1 MGKNIEFESRLS
13 NLINSVK
20 ELKQKCDTHEHREEF
35 DLSFHENLTKSLEL
49 IEQFKSKP
57 SLEETYVK
65 QMEDELL
72 TITRAYEQK
81 MIDISLKIKERR
93 ERLELEKSEQN
104 KTNFQNEV
112 KAYKSKFDNLA
123 KFLMHLITNLDLK
136 IQEIKALKN
145 PNDFLNQ
152 AKNLFDAIESN
163 IKEIHAIIDFN
174 FMKSVENETIF
185 NKVLSDLNLNL
196 LKYTKNKELFESK
209 LEDLNQSVKTALD
222 LHRIATLKEKET
234 IEAAQRLKEAQ
245 EAAALKQKQKE
256 DEEKAAARV
265 IQENRVAARNKLVQ
279 NIHDS
284 DKNGINQEKQKSY
297 EILMKSFDKIRSDAE
312 TALSSS
318 SYKSHKFDLQKSINF
333 PLNSLLEDNTNEEN
347 RRNFDEKIKTLLRL
361 LSGQTVNITTS
372 LRVAPSTHPKSIE
385 FCLVYLARKL
395 VEKGEETVATRPET
409 AFQYVQVILKVIKQV
424 KEFESILI
432 AQFHEKCP
440 LTVPYYKPR
449 LPGQTDDQYYE

>member
-1 MGKNIEFESRLS
+1 MGKKIEFESRLS
-13 NLINSVK
+13 TLINNVK

-35 DLSFHENLTKSLEL
+35 DLSFHQNLTKSLET
-49 IEQFKSKP
+49 IEQFKSKS
-57 SLEETYVK
+57 SLEETNVK
-65 QMEDELL
+65 QMEDEFL

-81 MIDISLKIKERR
+81 LIDITLKIKERR
-93 ERLELEKSEQN
+93 ERLELEKSEKN
-104 KTNFQNEV
+104 KTNFHNEV
-112 KAYKSKFDNLA
+112 KAYKSKFDILA
-123 KFLMHLITNLDLK
+123 KFLMQLITNLDLK

-145 PNDFLNQ
+145 PNDLLNQ

-174 FMKSVENETIF
+174 FTKNFENETIY

-196 LKYTKNKELFESK
+196 LKYTKNKELFENK

-222 LHRIATLKEKET
+222 LHRIAVLKEKET

-245 EAAALKQKQKE
+245 EAAALEKEQKE
-256 DEEKAAARV
+256 AIRTL
-265 IQENRVAARNKLVQ
+265 NRVAERNKLVQ
-279 NIHDS
+279 SIHDS

-297 EILMKSFDKIRSDAE
+297 EILMKNFDKIRSDAE

-318 SYKSHKFDLQKSINF
+318 TYKSHKFDLQKAINF